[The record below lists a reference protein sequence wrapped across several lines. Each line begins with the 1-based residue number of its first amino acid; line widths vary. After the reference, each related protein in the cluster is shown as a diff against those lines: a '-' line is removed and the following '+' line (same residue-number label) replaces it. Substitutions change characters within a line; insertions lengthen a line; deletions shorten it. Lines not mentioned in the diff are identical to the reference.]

1 MKKRIISVVMATIL
15 AFGSLAGCDS
25 SNGGA
30 TGGTTTDPAGSGTET
45 SGGGSDVA
53 ADGATE
59 ITWMFW
65 DNLEASED
73 LTTIGYKQ
81 VIDRFNEQYAGQYH
95 VTPITTNLE
104 EYDTK
109 LNALITSGDAPDLW
123 ICNPGPNL
131 TQYVDTNNCM
141 DLTELLKTDNA
152 DWYGT
157 FTDGIFERMTYDG
170 KIMAVPTCFQA
181 ACCYYNTDLFAQA
194 GCEVPTT
201 WTELIDTC
209 QKLQD
214 AGITPIS
221 VSSSTAWCLSMVA
234 GYLCDRQGG
243 AEALEGINAGTTH
256 WTDDNYVKAIT
267 KLKELS
273 QYFQPTTA
281 GDSNDVATQ
290 NFYDE
295 QAAMLIQGSWVIG
308 QMNGANPAIEDK
320 CGIFPFPS
328 IEDGAGDAGRLIVK
342 TDNLVVSAA
351 AKDNGHLDAIVAL
364 MKTFTDD
371 EAQAYMAEIAGK
383 FPVTNVEFDLEKA
396 PKQLSFVKDILDN
409 KTTGTLGFYNESFT
423 TVEAGSFF
431 DDCMV
436 EVVLG
441 VSTPEEALKKCDDW
455 FAENIWN
462 K

>member
-1 MKKRIISVVMATIL
+1 MKKRIISVVMAAVL
-15 AFGSLAGCDS
+15 AFGSLAGC
-25 SNGGA
+25 GGTTGGTGA
-30 TGGTTTDPAGSGTET
+30 TGGTGSTGGAETGKTEAGGDAS
-45 SGGGSDVA
+45 
-53 ADGATE
+53 GATE

-81 VIDRFNEQYAGQYH
+81 VIDRFNEQYKGQYH

-109 LNALITSGDAPDLW
+109 LNALITSGETPDLW

-131 TQYVDTNNCM
+131 TQYVDTGNCL
-141 DLTELLKTDNA
+141 DLTSILQTDNA
-152 DWYGT
+152 DWYAT
-157 FTDGIFERMTYDG
+157 FNDGIFERMTYDG

-181 ACCYYNTDLFAQA
+181 ACVYYNTDLFAQA
-194 GCEVPTT
+194 GCEVPKT
-201 WTELIDTC
+201 WDDMMSTC

-221 VSSSTAWCLSMVA
+221 VSASTAWCLSMVA

-243 AEALEGINAGTTH
+243 AEALDGINNGTKH
-256 WTDDNYVKAIT
+256 WTDDNFVKAIT
-267 KLKELS
+267 KLKDFS
-273 QYFQPTTA
+273 QYFQPTAA
-281 GDSNDVATQ
+281 GDSNDVATA
-290 NFYDE
+290 NFYNGDT
-295 QAAMLIQGSWVIG
+295 AMLIQGSWVIG
-308 QMNGANPAIEDK
+308 QMNGANPEIEDK
-320 CGIFPFPS
+320 CGIFPFP
-328 IEDGAGDAGRLIVK
+328 ELTDGTGDPGRMIVK
-342 TDNLVVSAA
+342 TDNLVVSAQ

-371 EAQAYMAEIAGK
+371 ESQAYMAEIAGK
-383 FPVTNVEFDLEKA
+383 FPVTNVQFDLEKA
-396 PKQLSFVKDILDN
+396 PKQLKFVQDVLSQ
-409 KTTGTLGFYNESFT
+409 TTGTLGFYNESFT